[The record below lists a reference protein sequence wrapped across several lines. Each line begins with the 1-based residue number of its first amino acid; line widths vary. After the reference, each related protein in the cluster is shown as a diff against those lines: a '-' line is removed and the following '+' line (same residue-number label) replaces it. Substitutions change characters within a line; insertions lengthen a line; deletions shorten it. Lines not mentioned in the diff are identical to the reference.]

1 MSSAKKWQRISGYAV
16 LTYALWLTYESVNLG
31 LGPQGQPGPG
41 FLGFFLGLALII
53 ASVCLIFSNRG
64 ADQQESNGKV
74 VRAARTWLKPL
85 LALVALATFAAL
97 ISTLGAVL
105 TMVLFFIF
113 WAKILERQSWI
124 TAVLLAICGT
134 ASFYG
139 LFALLLR
146 IPLPRG
152 FLG

>member
-1 MSSAKKWQRISGYAV
+1 MIAAAIS
-16 LTYALWLTYESVNLG
+16 
-31 LGPQGQPGPG
+31 
-41 FLGFFLGLALII
+41 
-53 ASVCLIFSNRG
+53 LIFLNRG
-64 ADQQESNGKV
+64 ADPRNGAGTV
-74 VRAARTWLKPL
+74 ARAARAWGKPL
-85 LALVALATFAAL
+85 LALAALVAFVALMKTVG
-97 ISTLGAVL
+97 TVL

-113 WAKILERQSWI
+113 WTKILERQSWI

-152 FLG
+152 SIFG